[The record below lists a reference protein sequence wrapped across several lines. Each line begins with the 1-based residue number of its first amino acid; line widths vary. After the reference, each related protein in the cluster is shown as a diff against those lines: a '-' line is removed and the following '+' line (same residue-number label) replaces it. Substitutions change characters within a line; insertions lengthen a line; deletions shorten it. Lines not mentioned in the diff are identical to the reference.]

1 MPCHS
6 SSNPITLANDILDR
20 TLKIGEGGPRRRHP
34 LLEAVETRR
43 LSRDRIMVDDIWG
56 DETLKR
62 IGIVVRDRL
71 DDPPVDVLWLCMGG
85 S

>member
-1 MPCHS
+1 
-6 SSNPITLANDILDR
+6 
-20 TLKIGEGGPRRRHP
+20 